1 MSEIVEMVNSNP
13 KLILNKSDENIKT
26 NLHLLDSLKASDTI
40 LCPQSAVHLAEIYWE
55 HKFAVDE
62 LITHKDEIS
71 IGEDDFKK
79 IVFRYTF
86 IIDSLEEICGLDE
99 ENGGN
104 MAMCVDAIKDN
115 RILDFSDFTEKSDM
129 IHLKIRQPD
138 EDVSLKSK
146 LRNLF

>member
-1 MSEIVEMVNSNP
+1 MNEIVEMINSNP

-26 NLHLLDSLKASDTI
+26 NMHLLDLLKASDTI
-40 LCPQSAVHLAEIYWE
+40 LCPQSAVELAEIYWE

-62 LITHKDEIS
+62 LLTHKDEIA
-71 IGEDDFKK
+71 IGEDNLKE

-86 IIDSLEEICGLDE
+86 ICDSLEEICRLDE

-104 MAMCVDAIKDN
+104 MAMCVDAIKDK
-115 RILDFSDFTEKSDM
+115 RSLDFSDFTEKSDM
-129 IHLKIRQPD
+129 IHLKIRQSD
-138 EDVSLKSK
+138 EDISLKSR